1 MRVALPLLRTSKSLS
16 FHITLALTFV
26 AASNVLPPIAFT
38 QNQSRPRRVTATTPT
53 QAAPSAS
60 QSSTTKAPQEIDD
73 EEVIKVIT
81 SEVLLPVTV
90 RDAAGRLVSGLTR
103 RDFRVWEDGREQALS
118 DLALRRVPVDVV
130 LMVDS
135 SSSVAE
141 SLGDFQRAADEFA
154 TRLTPEDRF
163 SLIKFDDRVEL
174 LQDWTR
180 NRAQL
185 RRALRRVSAGMFTR
199 FNDALY
205 LAAREQFGAGG
216 QQQRRR
222 AVVVLSD
229 GIDSGRGQAT
239 LEATLRALLEAQV
252 AVYAISN
259 TRIERARKQGQL
271 DVLLSGGEAGV
282 RFNELR
288 IGDLREG
295 LRVLEVSE
303 RGLAQLAVATGGRLY
318 TPESFAALEGVYAE
332 VAEELRI
339 PRNLCESSEQVGDD
353 Y

>member
-216 QQQRRR
+216 Q
-222 AVVVLSD
+222 
-229 GIDSGRGQAT
+229 
-239 LEATLRALLEAQV
+239 
-252 AVYAISN
+252 
-259 TRIERARKQGQL
+259 
-271 DVLLSGGEAGV
+271 
-282 RFNELR
+282 
-288 IGDLREG
+288 
-295 LRVLEVSE
+295 
-303 RGLAQLAVATGGRLY
+303 
-318 TPESFAALEGVYAE
+318 
-332 VAEELRI
+332 
-339 PRNLCESSEQVGDD
+339 
-353 Y
+353 